1 MQRMSRAVALATV
14 LLLLSAQIALGAKP
28 FHDKFTIDE
37 TFEETICDI
46 DVTTHLELNGN
57 ALGFGTHFVDLTQGT
72 ITFTDADGDWVS
84 NMIAGPAT
92 FSEELDGDILTLVE
106 RHVGVH
112 EKLRSSEGLLPA
124 FDRGQI
130 GFITVIDLNDLDDEE
145 DDVLLSFDVTFQ
157 AGPHPEADSDFSLF
171 CDTLASVL
179 E

>member
-1 MQRMSRAVALATV
+1 MQRLSRAVAIATV
-14 LLLLSAQIALGAKP
+14 LLLLSAQLAFGAKP
-28 FHDKFTIDE
+28 FHEKFTIDE

-46 DVTTHLELNGN
+46 DVTTHLQLKGN
-57 ALGFGTHFVDLTQGT
+57 ALDFGSHFVDLTQGT

-84 NMIAGPAT
+84 NMVAGPAT
-92 FSEELDGDILTLVE
+92 FSEELDGDILTIVE
-106 RHVGVH
+106 RHMGVH

-130 GFITVIDLNDLDDEE
+130 GFVTVIDLNDLEDDE

-157 AGPHPEADSDFSLF
+157 AGPHPDADSEFTLL